1 MTRQYETAS
10 MAHRELRAK
19 FEMEKEEELRIS
31 ILKQI
36 KDALKKISKL
46 Q

>member
-1 MTRQYETAS
+1 MTRKYETAS

-19 FEMEKEEELRIS
+19 FEMSKEEELRIS

-36 KDALKKISKL
+36 KDALKKINKM

>member
-19 FEMEKEEELRIS
+19 FEMSKEEELRMS

-36 KDALKKISKL
+36 KDTLKKISKM
-46 Q
+46 

>member
-10 MAHRELRAK
+10 MTHRELRAK
-19 FEMEKEEELRIS
+19 FEMSKEEELRMS

-36 KDALKKISKL
+36 KDTLKKINKM
-46 Q
+46 